1 MSTLPKKFYQRDTV
15 IVAKELLGKKLTRK
29 IGNYEMSG
37 TIIET
42 EAYRHKDDPASHA
55 FRNITDRNK
64 VMFGEVGIAY
74 VYFTYGMHYCFNVVA
89 KKMKTPAGAVL
100 IRGIIPEKGIKK
112 MQENRNIENL
122 KNLTNG
128 PAKLTQALEITKEH
142 YGIDL
147 TKKTELYIEEGL
159 EIKKIKKSTRI
170 GIKDGK
176 EMLWNFQIKN
186 YFSIF
191 FSLSSSTSSSEFS
204 SNVQGANLTIILCQ
218 SNFKTKIITPVIAA
232 AKIRNPI

>member
-1 MSTLPKKFYQRDTV
+1 LSILPKEFYLRDTV
-15 IVAKELLGKKLTRK
+15 IVAKDLLGKKLVRN

-55 FRNITDRNK
+55 FRKITDRNR

-89 KKMKTPAGAVL
+89 KKSKVPAGAVL
-100 IRGIIPEKGIKK
+100 IRGINPEKGILK
-112 MQENRNIENL
+112 MGENRNVKNF

-147 TKKTELYIEEGL
+147 TKKSNLYIENRPD
-159 EIKKIKKSTRI
+159 IKKIKKSTRV
-170 GIKDGK
+170 GIKNGK
-176 EMLWNFQIKN
+176 EMLWNF
-186 YFSIF
+186 
-191 FSLSSSTSSSEFS
+191 
-204 SNVQGANLTIILCQ
+204 
-218 SNFKTKIITPVIAA
+218 KI
-232 AKIRNPI
+232 